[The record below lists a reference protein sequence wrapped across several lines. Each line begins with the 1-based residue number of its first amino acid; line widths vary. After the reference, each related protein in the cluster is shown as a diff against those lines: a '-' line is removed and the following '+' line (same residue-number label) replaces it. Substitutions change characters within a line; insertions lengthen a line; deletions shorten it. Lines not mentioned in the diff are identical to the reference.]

1 MKEISIAELQKDM
14 KRYFDYVSV
23 SPDPLVVRGETED
36 DAIVLLSIREYNS
49 ILETEHLLSS
59 EANRARLLASI
70 RQMEEGKT
78 TPHNLTS

>member
-14 KRYFDYVSV
+14 KRYFEDVSA

-36 DAIVLLSIREYNS
+36 DAVVLLSIREYNS
-49 ILETEHLLSS
+49 MLETEHLLSS